1 MSQVSFYLQ
10 HDRTER
16 VAAVTYER
24 IDGSPSNG
32 AGGSPGLAPG
42 CPIAKMDQII
52 ADSKLSGGAFY
63 AREMEHN

>member
-10 HDRTER
+10 FDRTER

-32 AGGSPGLAPG
+32 AGEHRH
-42 CPIAKMDQII
+42 PIAKMDQII
-52 ADSKLSGGAFY
+52 ADSKLSV
-63 AREMEHN
+63 E